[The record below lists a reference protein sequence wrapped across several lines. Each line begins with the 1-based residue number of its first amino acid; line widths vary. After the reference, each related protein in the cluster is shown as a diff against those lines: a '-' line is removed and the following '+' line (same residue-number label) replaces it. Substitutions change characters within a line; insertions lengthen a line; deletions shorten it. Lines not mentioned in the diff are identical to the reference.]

1 MYIKMKTGP
10 RIGEM
15 QDVRFDAAKSL
26 IEQGLAEKVDF
37 DVRDNQP
44 MMREAQGEE
53 ALHFMNETKLANI
66 ELGDEVI
73 RPNRGAGAI
82 AKKRRKI

>member
-10 RIGEM
+10 RIGEI
-15 QDVRFDAAKSL
+15 QDVVFTAAKSL

-37 DVRDNQP
+37 DARDNQP
-44 MMREAQGEE
+44 TIISPATTAIPQ
-53 ALHFMNETKLANI
+53 A
-66 ELGDEVI
+66 
-73 RPNRGAGAI
+73 AGAI